1 MEKKITSSTLTTTV
15 TKTAQEA
22 STWREEIVT
31 RNIDNFSEESL
42 MGASMTAGSVAT
54 VVGQKQ
60 EQENEDK
67 ESEEQEPKL
76 VEEPVQELEQ
86 VEDLEVSELLKVADV
101 HAHVCAIFFSICAKF
116 VFLNT
121 N

>member
-1 MEKKITSSTLTTTV
+1 M
-15 TKTAQEA
+15 
-22 STWREEIVT
+22 
-31 RNIDNFSEESL
+31 
-42 MGASMTAGSVAT
+42 
-54 VVGQKQ
+54 VGQKQ

-76 VEEPVQELEQ
+76 VGEPVQELEQ

-101 HAHVCAIFFSICAKF
+101 QTHVCAIFFSICPKF

-121 N
+121 KQEKPALFYDFATI